1 MKTFFLRLPL
11 RSTRAS
17 LAASRN
23 RRPHLSLV
31 LPLLLAAFAVP
42 AAAQGI
48 EGRVVEQAT
57 LQPVA
62 GAAVELLDAA
72 GAPVAT
78 ASSDAA
84 GAFQVQA
91 PAPGEFRLRVTR
103 EGLRTTVTR
112 AVPVGAGQV
121 LAVEVRMAP
130 PVVEEPVVV
139 TMPAERGI
147 SGRVLDAQTEQPLPS
162 ATVTLLNPR
171 EQRVARVVTDSLGR
185 FRMRVSEPNG
195 YSLRAE
201 RVGYRAATSGVI
213 TVTPDD
219 TVVVELRLSTQA
231 VVLAPLTVVAASSQ
245 VMRDHQLAG
254 FQFRRER
261 QPFGRYLGPEEIE
274 RINPFYASDVLQQV
288 PMVQVHGGFTR
299 VVTLPARGRGM
310 GARARCIPNLYVD
323 GQLVRLDSELTIDQM
338 VTGKNVAAVEVY
350 SSPSSAPGEFPPRI
364 DPFCGVVVIWTRV
377 VRDDNG

>member
-1 MKTFFLRLPL
+1 MTPFFLRPPL
-11 RSTRAS
+11 CSARTSSAACRGRSLR
-17 LAASRN
+17 
-23 RRPHLSLV
+23 LSLV
-31 LPLLLAAFAVP
+31 PLFFAAFALP

-57 LQPVA
+57 LQPVP
-62 GAAVELLDAA
+62 GAAVELLDAS

-103 EGLRTTVTR
+103 AGLRTTLTR
-112 AVPVGAGQV
+112 AVPVGAGEV

-130 PVVEEPVVV
+130 PIVEEPVVV
-139 TMPAERGI
+139 AMPAERGI
-147 SGRVLDAQTEQPLPS
+147 SGRVLDAQTEQPLAS

-185 FRMRVSEPNG
+185 FRIRVSQPNG

-201 RVGYRAATSGVI
+201 RVGYRAATSGAL
-213 TVTPDD
+213 TVTPQD

-231 VVLAPLTVVAASSQ
+231 VVLAPLTVVAASDQ

-254 FQFRRER
+254 FEYRRER

-288 PMVQVHGGFTR
+288 PMVQVQGGFQRT
-299 VVTLPARGRGM
+299 VTLPARERTL
-310 GARARCIPNLYVD
+310 GAQGRCIPNLYVD
-323 GQLVRLDSELTIDQM
+323 GQIVRLDSELTIDQY

-350 SSPSSAPGEFPPRI
+350 TSPSSAPGEFPPRI
-364 DPFCGVVVIWTRV
+364 NPFCGVVVIWTRV
-377 VRDDNG
+377 VGTSSG

>member
-1 MKTFFLRLPL
+1 MTKFFRRLPL
-11 RSTRAS
+11 
-17 LAASRN
+17 LAARTSFAA
-23 RRPHLSLV
+23 RPRSIRFPIL
-31 LPLLLAAFAVP
+31 LPLLCAAFAVP

-78 ASSDAA
+78 AGTDAA

-91 PAPGEFRLRVTR
+91 SAPGEFRLRVTR
-103 EGLRTTVTR
+103 AGLRTTLTR
-112 AVPVGAGQV
+112 AVPVAAGEV

-130 PVVEEPVVV
+130 PLQEEPVVV
-139 TMPAERGI
+139 SMPAERGI
-147 SGRVLDAQTEQPLPS
+147 SGRVVDAQTGQPLSS

-171 EQRVARVVTDSLGR
+171 EQRAGRAVTDSLGR
-185 FRMRVSEPNG
+185 FRMRISEPNG

-201 RVGYRAATSGVI
+201 RVGYRASTSRPI

-219 TVVVELRLSTQA
+219 TVVVELQLSTQA
-231 VVLAPLTVVAASSQ
+231 VLLAPLTVVAASNQ
-245 VMRDHQLAG
+245 VMRGHQLAG
-254 FQFRRER
+254 FEFRRER

-274 RINPFYASDVLQQV
+274 RLNPFHASDVLQHV
-288 PMVQVHGGFTR
+288 PMVQVQGGADR
-299 VVTLPARGRGM
+299 MVTLPARGRGM
-310 GARARCIPNLYVD
+310 GAHARCIPNLYVD
-323 GQLVRLDSELTIDQM
+323 GQLVRLDSELTIDQL

-350 SSPSSAPGEFPPRI
+350 TSPSSAPGEFPAQVN
-364 DPFCGVVVIWTRV
+364 PFCGVVVIWTRIV
-377 VRDDNG
+377 GSSG